1 MQALEQLPP
10 AAKQR
15 VAPRAAQ
22 RISHGTSS
30 GPPQATTQAARKPAK
45 PNPKAQ
51 AHEISP
57 QTARHKPQLLL
68 SEVTACAGAIAAPE
82 NTARGM
88 LLVAPP
94 GTAISSLS
102 PCASRVAFKATFP
115 PTTSYKLCFWPTP
128 PRDRATSVPSEPL

>member
-30 GPPQATTQAARKPAK
+30 GPPQATTQA
-45 PNPKAQ
+45 
-51 AHEISP
+51 
-57 QTARHKPQLLL
+57 ARHKPQLLL